1 MICANSNCDVQFKAR
16 RSNQK
21 YCSRRCFHTASN
33 RRYYETYRGR
43 MIKRASDQRYFQR
56 HAPELYEKRRVRMAG
71 YEQEALQ
78 KMGKDPLDHDLHA
91 LNHMEAANGGATA
104 RELMGLEARA
114 IVRIQ
119 HNWHPEPHDSRHPRF
134 DRWEWRHL
142 DLLSP
147 MVRYSLEWNLPEQ
160 QRSKWH
166 RKLAALQK
174 KSLSAFSNA
183 LFQVRQVKGI

>member
-1 MICANSNCDVQFKAR
+1 MICANTSCGKQFKAR
-16 RSNQK
+16 RGNQK
-21 YCSRRCFHTASN
+21 YCSRRCAHTTRN

-43 MIKRASDQRYFQR
+43 MVKRASGQRYFQR
-56 HAPELYEKRRVRMAG
+56 HAPDLYEKRRARMAR
-71 YEQEALQ
+71 YEQQLLQ
-78 KMGKDPLDHDLHA
+78 KMSKDPEHEDYKV
-91 LNHMEAANGGATA
+91 NHWRAADAGATA
-104 RELMGLEARA
+104 HELMGLEARTV
-114 IVRIQ
+114 VRLQ
-119 HNWHPEPHDSRHPRF
+119 HNWHPGPHDSRHPQF

-174 KSLSAFSNA
+174 KKPLSF
-183 LFQVRQVKGI
+183 F